1 VQNNWG
7 GPSSADKRD
16 WFGGAISEYVAENP
30 EADEVDVEAMLAQVM
45 LDEFEVAVD
54 DGSAAEVADAVVRVR
69 GECGRGDFRGVEEM
83 RRRWEGVRGERVVG
97 QEVEGGSESESE
109 SEEEEDADGDIEMG
123 EPEAPREKPAPQ
135 IDEDGFETVVS
146 RRKR

>member
-1 VQNNWG
+1 MQNNWG

-16 WFGGAISEYVAENP
+16 WFGGAISDFLASSP
-30 EADEVDVEAMLAQVM
+30 EVDEVDVEAMLVQVM

-54 DGSAAEVADAVVRVR
+54 DGSAGEVADAIVQVR
-69 GECGRGDFRGVEEM
+69 GECERGNFGGVEEL
-83 RRRWEGVRGERVVG
+83 RRRWEGGRGRAVVG
-97 QEVEGGSESESE
+97 QEVQGEEESESESE
-109 SEEEEDADGDIEMG
+109 SEDEDEDMEMG

-146 RRKR
+146 RKKR